1 MGLLGSGA
9 PILANDPGEIKMD
22 TPFLTQPMQ
31 MPKFKPKFFQ
41 QGGIG
46 RGIAGTIGDFLM
58 QNAGMQPVYQPMV
71 QRRQEMNQQDQQY
84 QRRRGDELN
93 DRIAM
98 EKYKRENPEPRY
110 FEGNNGDQYRI
121 GADGMPVKV
130 FADPTPKTTYI
141 MAEDPAT
148 GGKQIIPVVNGVPQ
162 MGQQPQQAQPS
173 QMEPGQV
180 LGGAKQRGYI
190 TPEEYDGLSSQLGPN
205 GQAEM
210 NKWFSQNK
218 LPVGKQI
225 GDKLYYQINGKWYD
239 NPEGR

>member
-1 MGLLGSGA
+1 MGLLGSNTPVFVG
-9 PILANDPGEIKMD
+9 DPGPINMQTPPVTQMQNPKIKRS
-22 TPFLTQPMQ
+22 FLAPGSIGNTILGGLLDGVSSHFGGNPIYSQMQ
-31 MPKFKPKFFQ
+31 MQK
-41 QGGIG
+41 
-46 RGIAGTIGDFLM
+46 R
-58 QNAGMQPVYQPMV
+58 
-71 QRRQEMNQQDQQY
+71 EMDQQDQQY

-93 DRIAM
+93 DRIAI

-110 FEGNNGDQYRI
+110 FEANNGDQYQI
-121 GADGMPVKV
+121 GPDGQPKRV

-162 MGQQPQQAQPS
+162 MGQQPQTP

-190 TPEEYDGLSSQLGPN
+190 TPEEYEGLSSQLGPN
-205 GQAEM
+205 GNEAM
-210 NKWFSQNK
+210 SGWMTNTR
-218 LPVGKQI
+218 LPVGKQV
-225 GDKLYYQINGKWYD
+225 GDKVYYQINGKWYD